1 MVTNQKTSEFMNRDV
16 FGIPYH
22 GMAVPFSNNGK
33 LEGCVTAIYPAL
45 TDGKSV
51 VTLKTTDGW
60 IPVPFSNVM
69 YLEAKDKK
77 DVCECRRVNGNT

>member
-1 MVTNQKTSEFMNRDV
+1 MNRDV

-51 VTLKTTDGW
+51 VTLKQQMAGFQFLFKGY
-60 IPVPFSNVM
+60 VF
-69 YLEAKDKK
+69 
-77 DVCECRRVNGNT
+77 RG

>member
-1 MVTNQKTSEFMNRDV
+1 MNRDV

-51 VTLKTTDGW
+51 VTLKQQTVDSGSFFKGY
-60 IPVPFSNVM
+60 VF
-69 YLEAKDKK
+69 
-77 DVCECRRVNGNT
+77 RG